1 MSTLARAISEI
12 SNGTG
17 YAVPNRF
24 DVLILPPGQL
34 KVLTPG
40 IDPAIVS
47 LRCESI
53 DLPGRSLNAAEDTNI
68 YGPSRNIVTGITYAG
83 EVSMTFQAST
93 HLDERVF
100 FEEWQKLAF
109 NENTWNVNYYNDYV
123 SAVEIYVL
131 DRQDVRRY
139 GLKLHE
145 AYPKEIAATTLDQG
159 ANSEIIKNTI
169 NFQYRYWT
177 AIDHTTEPK
186 SFQDTLASQTRKMK
200 QNTPAA
206 LKWLV
211 AGGVIT

>member
-1 MSTLARAISEI
+1 MSTLKRAMAEI
-12 SNGTG
+12 LGNEG

-24 DVLILPPGQL
+24 DVLILHPPKL
-34 KVLTPG
+34 KYYING
-40 IDPAIVS
+40 INPSVVS

-68 YGPSRNIVTGITYAG
+68 YGPSRNIVTGVTYAG
-83 EVSMTFQAST
+83 EISMVFQASAD
-93 HLDERVF
+93 LKERIF

-109 NENTWNVNYYNDYV
+109 GEEVWNVGYYNDYV

-131 DRQDVRRY
+131 DRADVRRY
-139 GLKLHE
+139 GIKLHE

-177 AIDHTTEPK
+177 KIDPDAGM
-186 SFQDTLASQTRKMK
+186 SYQDTLDSQIRTME
-200 QNTPAA
+200 QNTPSSKIK
-206 LKWLV
+206 LGR
-211 AGGVIT
+211 GGLL